1 MDYNF
6 KHYLIINDEEIEVL
20 EPINFD
26 ASSFIVE
33 QDNKKWG
40 RDIYKGNEEI
50 SLYFGNEIGE
60 PLAVERVLNNGMV
73 LRHKNSGL
81 DLLLQIN
88 KELGSEAVVY
98 WKLQFG
104 TEFLLFELDF
114 GTAKTDDLTYIEL
127 KVIQN
132 LEQAKIKRREKVK
145 IDAFAT
151 KDLDDN
157 TIAPITTQKLFMK
170 AKPITQLSKWENNT
184 NTAGCFSTTR
194 DIEPPLPTGTGTH
207 TGQTDRSG
215 ANNINN
221 TLSWEINNTLSFID
235 NRYALNSFGF
245 PNDGLNFTYLEAEN
259 ELKDVVINITDLVA
273 YTEQYKTDFF
283 TNIVLSGSGYVKFV
297 IKYGY
302 DDGLGNDLTT
312 IVLYQK
318 DFGFVHSTP
327 IEYLP
332 TSFTAN
338 IPLLQRGMR
347 VWIYLEPY
355 SEATFNQTNTNSLA
369 NYTVVAVMVSGKIS
383 IKGTSVGISSVID
396 ATRYIDLIKQNYK
409 AIGATP
415 VIAPKFDVGGQFY
428 NNFCFNGKLIRQI
441 TNEPFYLELTDTL
454 ESLEEF
460 CADSQVNEEN
470 NYIGQY
476 TDFYSNVDLG
486 GFIIAPDKDFTIE
499 KNERY
504 LINKFTFGYKKYQK
518 DNDEANTLDAIHTD
532 SEWYVPNNKSQNEKK
547 ITLPFTRDHHLAEF
561 LRRRATNNTS
571 ADIDDDTTFI
581 FDVIELAPN
590 SRDSFTAVLKYQ
602 QSDDDNTF
610 KLLANESFSWNLLGF
625 NVGNTIKVNGVD
637 YLVLE
642 ITNTLLT
649 LQWSGSDAQG
659 EEVFTIDYPLTN
671 VQYTIRTNEG
681 LTFSENLLNADVYG
695 NLRYSI
701 KHNVKYWNPYLATAG
716 KFIPNKEITN
726 SYFKANG
733 SCKTKFTDDAEIVGE
748 NEPIV
753 ISDIAEQKILSQ
765 NIIKTTVTA
774 SFDRVKQLLNGLQTI
789 NADNTIGGFV
799 RIQDQNGRIVKG
811 YVKKLDS
818 LWKYE
823 ELSFELE
830 ERNESD
836 FLDIVFS
843 GGIFTINEVGYSTK
857 TFTEKRY
864 NIFNDFIQ
872 FFDENNVF
880 LCNRTKYNQVRLNGV
895 VYDSVDELAIAI
907 DLLS

>member
-6 KHYLIINDEEIEVL
+6 KHYLVINDEEIEVL

-33 QDNKKWG
+33 QDKKKWG

-60 PLAVERVLNNGMV
+60 PLEIERVLNSGMI

-98 WKLQFG
+98 WKLEFG

-132 LEQAKIKRREKVK
+132 LEQAKIKRREKIK

-151 KDLDDN
+151 KDLDGN
-157 TIAPITTQKLFMK
+157 TITPITTHKLFMK
-170 AKPITQLSKWENNT
+170 AKPITQISEWENNDNIAFGFSRT
-184 NTAGCFSTTR
+184 NNRNEITE
-194 DIEPPLPTGTGTH
+194 EPD
-207 TGQTDRSG
+207 TDSFG

-221 TLSWEINNTLSFID
+221 VLSYGIGNTLSYIS
-235 NRYALNSFGF
+235 NRFQLDPTGF
-245 PNDGLNFTYLEAEN
+245 PTSENFVYLEAE
-259 ELKDVVINITDLVA
+259 EEIKDMTIDITELVA
-273 YTEQYKTDFF
+273 YTNQLKNDFF
-283 TNIVLSGSGYVKFV
+283 SNIVTSGSGYARLI

-302 DDGLGNDLTT
+302 DFDLAGLTE
-312 IVLYQK
+312 IELYRK
-318 DFGFVHSTP
+318 DFGFVDSTP
-327 IEYLP
+327 NEYLP

-338 IPLLQRGMR
+338 IPLIQRGMR
-347 VWIYLEPY
+347 LWIYLQPY
-355 SEATFNQTNTNSLA
+355 SEATFNQYQDSSLA
-369 NYTVVAVMVSGKIS
+369 GYEVNAVMISGKIS
-383 IKGTSVGISSVID
+383 IKGTSVGISNVIN
-396 ATRYIDLIKQNYK
+396 ASRYIDLIKQNYK

-415 VIAPKFDVGGQFY
+415 VIAPKFDVGGKFY
-428 NNFCFNGKLIRQI
+428 NNMCFNGKMIRQLSD
-441 TNEPFYLELTDTL
+441 PFYLELTDTL

-460 CADSQVNEEN
+460 CADSQINEGN

-476 TDFYSNVDLG
+476 TDFYPNIDLG
-486 GFIIAPDKDFTIE
+486 GFLINPDKDFSIE

-518 DNDEANTLDAIHTD
+518 DNDESNTLDAIHTD

-547 ITLPFTRDHHLAEF
+547 VSLPFARDHYLAEY

-571 ADIDDDTTFI
+571 ADIDDDTIFI
-581 FDVIELAPN
+581 FDIIELAPN
-590 SRDSFTAVLKYQ
+590 SRESFTSAIKFQ
-602 QSDDDNTF
+602 KSNEDNTF
-610 KLLANESFSWNLLGF
+610 KILANENFSWNLLGF
-625 NVGNTIKVNGVD
+625 QVGDEILVNTLPYN
-637 YLVLE
+637 VLE
-642 ITNTLLT
+642 ITPTLLT
-649 LQWSGSDAQG
+649 LSYGGADDSGEA
-659 EEVFTIDYPLTN
+659 VFTIDYPLTG
-671 VQYTIRTNEG
+671 VQYTIRTSEG

-701 KHNVKYWNPYLATAG
+701 KHNMEYWKPYLASAG
-716 KFIPNKEITN
+716 KFIPTKEITN

-733 SCKTKFTDDAEIVGE
+733 ACRTKFTDDAEIIGE
-748 NEPIV
+748 NEPIL
-753 ISDIAEQKILSQ
+753 ISDIAEKKILSQ

-774 SFDRVKQLLNGLQTI
+774 SFDRVKQLLEGLQTI
-789 NADNTIGGFV
+789 NIDDTIGGFIRV
-799 RIQDQNGRIVKG
+799 QDQNGRVLKG
-811 YVKKLDS
+811 YVQKLDN

-823 ELSFELE
+823 ELTFELE

-857 TFTEKRY
+857 TFIKKRY

-880 LCNRTKYNQVRLNGV
+880 LCNRVKYNQVRLNGV
-895 VYDSVDELAIAI
+895 VYDSVEELAIAI

>member
-6 KHYLIINDEEIEVL
+6 KHYLVINDEEIEVL

-26 ASSFIVE
+26 ASNFVVE
-33 QDNKKWG
+33 QDKKKWG

-60 PLAVERVLNNGMV
+60 PLEVERVLNSGMI

-88 KELGSEAVVY
+88 KELGSEAIVY
-98 WKLQFG
+98 WKLTYG

-114 GTAKTDDLTYIEL
+114 GTAKTDDLTFMEL

-132 LEQAKIKRREKVK
+132 LEQAKIKRREKIK
-145 IDAFAT
+145 IDAFAA

-157 TIAPITTQKLFMK
+157 VITPIATQKLLMK
-170 AKPITQLSKWENNT
+170 AKPIVTISEWGNKNLGIVRQIGSAYNCQISIPISNQLVKYQIEDTFAPFDPFFKGLDVSFSENNAYRFANRLITAETRLSNITLKINKLNVQGFT
-184 NTAGCFSTTR
+184 NFGKFTLNIGRAIFDTNGSWISNVGTTIQPIVST
-194 DIEPPLPTGTGTH
+194 
-207 TGQTDRSG
+207 
-215 ANNINN
+215 
-221 TLSWEINNTLSFID
+221 
-235 NRYALNSFGF
+235 NS
-245 PNDGLNFTYLEAEN
+245 
-259 ELKDVVINITDLVA
+259 INIVDQYYEIEIPDMEVGESLIVSMDCFFAGSA
-273 YTEQYKTDFF
+273 YFSFDMSFF
-283 TNIVLSGSGYVKFV
+283 SYSVESVELI
-297 IKYGY
+297 
-302 DDGLGNDLTT
+302 TT
-312 IVLYQK
+312 
-318 DFGFVHSTP
+318 STA
-327 IEYLP
+327 I
-332 TSFTAN
+332 N
-338 IPLLQRGMR
+338 
-347 VWIYLEPY
+347 
-355 SEATFNQTNTNSLA
+355 
-369 NYTVVAVMVSGKIS
+369 
-383 IKGTSVGISSVID
+383 SVID
-396 ATRYIDLIKQNYK
+396 SVRYIDLIKQNYK
-409 AIGATP
+409 GIGASP

-460 CADSQVNEEN
+460 CADSQINEAN

-476 TDFYSNVDLG
+476 TDFYPNIDLG
-486 GFIIAPDKDFTIE
+486 GFLINPDKDFSIE

-532 SEWYVPNNKSQNEKK
+532 SEFYVPNNKSQNEKK
-547 ITLPFTRDHHLAEF
+547 VSLPFARDHYLAEF

-581 FDVIELAPN
+581 FDVVELAPN
-590 SRDSFTAVLKYQ
+590 SRESFTAVLKFQ
-602 QSDDDNTF
+602 QSNDDNTF

-625 NVGNTIKVNGVD
+625 NNGDTIKVNGID
-637 YLVLE
+637 YVVTDL
-642 ITNTLLT
+642 TPTLLT
-649 LQWSGSDAQG
+649 LAWSGGNDSG

-671 VQYTIRTNEG
+671 VQYTIRTKEG
-681 LTFSENLLNADVYG
+681 LTFSENLLNPNVYG

-701 KHNVKYWNPYLATAG
+701 KHNMKYWNEYLATAG
-716 KFIPNKEITN
+716 KFIPSKEITN
-726 SYFKANG
+726 TYFKANG
-733 SCKTKFTDDAEIVGE
+733 NCRTKFTTDAQIVGE
-748 NEPIV
+748 NEPIA
-753 ISDIAEQKILSQ
+753 ISNIAEQKILSQ
-765 NIIKTTVTA
+765 NVIKTTVIGT
-774 SFDRVKQLLNGLQTI
+774 FDRVKKLLEDLQKI
-789 NADNTIGGFV
+789 NPDNTIGGFI
-799 RIQDQNGRIVKG
+799 RCQDPNGRIFKG
-811 YVKKLDS
+811 YIQKLDNT
-818 LWKYE
+818 WKYE
-823 ELSFELE
+823 ELELTLE

-843 GGIFTINEVGYSTK
+843 GGIFTINEVGYDSK

-872 FFDENNVF
+872 FFDEKNVF

-895 VYDSVDELAIAI
+895 VYDSADELATAI

>member
-157 TIAPITTQKLFMK
+157 TITPITTQKLFMK
-170 AKPITQLSKWENNT
+170 AKPIVELSKWGEK
-184 NTAGCFSTTR
+184 
-194 DIEPPLPTGTGTH
+194 DIEGLSVISSGNGFTHDLAIPLSNALINYEIGDSFAPFDIFWGGKDLNINTVRRYIYDNKFLTA
-207 TGQTDRSG
+207 QTDLTNIKVTIKKLSISG
-215 ANNINN
+215 ATSQGRIYLRYGTTFFDSDGNFISAGN
-221 TLSWEINNTLSFID
+221 TPT
-235 NRYALNSFGF
+235 
-245 PNDGLNFTYLEAEN
+245 TYLEN
-259 ELKDVVINITDLVA
+259 ELN
-273 YTEQYKTDFF
+273 F
-283 TNIVLSGSGYVKFV
+283 
-297 IKYGY
+297 
-302 DDGLGNDLTT
+302 
-312 IVLYQK
+312 
-318 DFGFVHSTP
+318 
-327 IEYLP
+327 
-332 TSFTAN
+332 
-338 IPLLQRGMR
+338 
-347 VWIYLEPY
+347 
-355 SEATFNQTNTNSLA
+355 
-369 NYTVVAVMVSGKIS
+369 IS
-383 IKGTSVGISSVID
+383 ITEEDYEFTIPFMTVGESLWIDTAMFFSSSSLMGVSMQYTNFKVEEIKITTTSTAISSVIN
-396 ATRYIDLIKQNYK
+396 AVRYIDLIKQNYK

-460 CADSQVNEEN
+460 CADSQVNEGN

-547 ITLPFTRDHHLAEF
+547 ITLPFARDHYLAEF

-571 ADIDDDTTFI
+571 ADIDDDTIFI

-590 SRDSFTAVLKYQ
+590 SRESFTAVLKYQ

-649 LQWSGSDAQG
+649 LQWAGGDAQG

-671 VQYTIRTNEG
+671 VQYTIRTDEG

-716 KFIPNKEITN
+716 KFIQSKEITN

-811 YVKKLDS
+811 YAKKLDS

-823 ELSFELE
+823 ELSFEIE

>member
-6 KHYLIINDEEIEVL
+6 KHYLVINDEEIEVL

-26 ASSFIVE
+26 ASNFVVE
-33 QDNKKWG
+33 QDKKKWG

-60 PLAVERVLNNGMV
+60 PLEVERVLNNGMI

-88 KELGSEAVVY
+88 KELGSEAIVY
-98 WKLQFG
+98 WKLAYG

-132 LEQAKIKRREKVK
+132 LEQAKIKRREKIK
-145 IDAFAT
+145 IDAFSN
-151 KDLDDN
+151 KDLDGN
-157 TIAPITTQKLFMK
+157 TITPIATKKLLMK
-170 AKPITQLSKWENNT
+170 AKPIVALSEWGNKNLGIIQQTGSAFNCQISIPISNQLVKYQIEDTFAPFDPFFKGLDVSFSENNAYRFANRLITAETKLSNITLKINKLNVQGFT
-184 NTAGCFSTTR
+184 NFGTFTLNISRAIFDTDGSWISNVGTT
-194 DIEPPLPTGTGTH
+194 IQPIISP
-207 TGQTDRSG
+207 
-215 ANNINN
+215 N
-221 TLSWEINNTLSFID
+221 T
-235 NRYALNSFGF
+235 
-245 PNDGLNFTYLEAEN
+245 
-259 ELKDVVINITDLVA
+259 INIVDQYYEVEIPDMEVGVSLIVSMTCFFASSA
-273 YTEQYKTDFF
+273 YFSFDMKF
-283 TNIVLSGSGYVKFV
+283 LSYSVESV
-297 IKYGY
+297 ELI
-302 DDGLGNDLTT
+302 TT
-312 IVLYQK
+312 
-318 DFGFVHSTP
+318 ST
-327 IEYLP
+327 
-332 TSFTAN
+332 S
-338 IPLLQRGMR
+338 
-347 VWIYLEPY
+347 
-355 SEATFNQTNTNSLA
+355 
-369 NYTVVAVMVSGKIS
+369 
-383 IKGTSVGISSVID
+383 ISSVID
-396 ATRYIDLIKQNYK
+396 AVRYIDLIKQNYK
-409 AIGATP
+409 GIGATP

-460 CADSQVNEEN
+460 CADSQVNETN

-476 TDFYSNVDLG
+476 TDFYPNIDLG
-486 GFIIAPDKDFTIE
+486 GFLINPDKEFNIT

-518 DNDEANTLDAIHTD
+518 DNDESNTLDAIHTD
-532 SEWYVPNNKSQNEKK
+532 SEFYVPNNKSQNEKK
-547 ITLPFTRDHHLAEF
+547 ITLPFARDHYLAEF

-581 FDVIELAPN
+581 FDVVELAPN
-590 SRDSFTAVLKYQ
+590 SRESFTAVLKFQ
-602 QSDDDNTF
+602 QSNDDNTF

-625 NVGNTIKVNGVD
+625 NNGNTIKVNGID
-637 YLVLE
+637 YVVIDL
-642 ITNTLLT
+642 TPTLLT
-649 LQWSGSDAQG
+649 LAWSGGNDSG

-671 VQYTIRTNEG
+671 VQYTIRTKEG
-681 LTFSENLLNADVYG
+681 LTFSENLLNPNIYG

-701 KHNVKYWNPYLATAG
+701 KHNIKYWNEYLATAG
-716 KFIPNKEITN
+716 KFIPSKEITN
-726 SYFKANG
+726 TYFKANG
-733 SCKTKFTDDAEIVGE
+733 NCRTKFTTDAQIVGE
-748 NEPIV
+748 NEPIA

-765 NIIKTTVTA
+765 NVIKTTVIGT
-774 SFDRVKQLLNGLQTI
+774 FDIVKKLLEDLQTI
-789 NADNTIGGFV
+789 NPDNTIGGFI
-799 RIQDQNGRIVKG
+799 RCQDINGRIFKG
-811 YVKKLDS
+811 YIQKLDNT
-818 LWKYE
+818 WKYE
-823 ELSFELE
+823 ELELTLE

-895 VYDSVDELAIAI
+895 VYDSADDLAIAI

>member
-6 KHYLIINDEEIEVL
+6 KHYLVINDEEIEVL

-26 ASSFIVE
+26 ASNFIVE
-33 QDNKKWG
+33 QDKKKWG

-60 PLAVERVLNNGMV
+60 PLEVERVLNNCMI

-88 KELGSEAVVY
+88 KELGSEAIVY

-114 GTAKTDDLTYIEL
+114 GTAKTDDLTFIEL

-132 LEQAKIKRREKVK
+132 LEQAKIKRREKIK
-145 IDAFAT
+145 IDAFSD

-157 TIAPITTQKLFMK
+157 TITPIATKKLLMK
-170 AKPITQLSKWENNT
+170 AKPIVTLSEWGNKNLGIVQQTGSAYNCQISIPISNQLVKYQIEDTFAPFDQFFKGLDVSFSENNAYRFANRLITAETRLSNITLKINKLNVQGFT
-184 NTAGCFSTTR
+184 NFGTFTLNISRAIFDSNGNWVSNVGTSIQPIISTNSINIVDQYYEVEIPNMEVGESLIVSMDCFFAS
-194 DIEPPLPTGTGTH
+194 
-207 TGQTDRSG
+207 S
-215 ANNINN
+215 AY
-221 TLSWEINNTLSFID
+221 LSFD
-235 NRYALNSFGF
+235 MKFLSYSV
-245 PNDGLNFTYLEAEN
+245 ESV
-259 ELKDVVINITDLVA
+259 ELIT
-273 YTEQYKTDFF
+273 T
-283 TNIVLSGSGYVKFV
+283 
-297 IKYGY
+297 
-302 DDGLGNDLTT
+302 
-312 IVLYQK
+312 
-318 DFGFVHSTP
+318 ST
-327 IEYLP
+327 
-332 TSFTAN
+332 A
-338 IPLLQRGMR
+338 
-347 VWIYLEPY
+347 
-355 SEATFNQTNTNSLA
+355 
-369 NYTVVAVMVSGKIS
+369 
-383 IKGTSVGISSVID
+383 ISSVID
-396 ATRYIDLIKQNYK
+396 SVRYIDLIKQNYK
-409 AIGATP
+409 GIGASP

-460 CADSQVNEEN
+460 CADSQVNETN

-476 TDFYSNVDLG
+476 TDFYPNVDLG
-486 GFIIAPDKDFTIE
+486 GFLINPDKDFSIE

-547 ITLPFTRDHHLAEF
+547 VTLPFARDHYLAEY

-571 ADIDDDTTFI
+571 ADVDDDTTFI
-581 FDVIELAPN
+581 FDVVELAPN
-590 SRDSFTAVLKYQ
+590 SRESFTAVLKFQ
-602 QSDDDNTF
+602 KSNDDNTF

-625 NVGNTIKVNGVD
+625 NVGNTIKVNGID
-637 YLVLE
+637 YVVTDL
-642 ITNTLLT
+642 TPTLLT
-649 LQWSGSDAQG
+649 LAWLGGNDSG

-671 VQYTIRTNEG
+671 VQYTIRTKEG
-681 LTFSENLLNADVYG
+681 LTFSENLLNPNVYG

-701 KHNVKYWNPYLATAG
+701 KHNIKYWNEYLATAG
-716 KFIPNKEITN
+716 KFIPTKEITN
-726 SYFKANG
+726 TYFKANG
-733 SCKTKFTDDAEIVGE
+733 NCRTKFTTDAQIVGE
-748 NEPIV
+748 NEPIA

-765 NIIKTTVTA
+765 NVIKTTVIGT
-774 SFDRVKQLLNGLQTI
+774 FDRVKKLLEDLQTI
-789 NADNTIGGFV
+789 NPDNTIGGFI
-799 RIQDQNGRIVKG
+799 RCQDPNGRIFKG
-811 YVKKLDS
+811 YIQKLDNT
-818 LWKYE
+818 WKYE
-823 ELSFELE
+823 ELELTLE

-895 VYDSVDELAIAI
+895 VYDSADELAIAI

>member
-33 QDNKKWG
+33 QDSKKFG

-60 PLAVERVLNNGMV
+60 PLAVERVLNNGMI

-104 TEFLLFELDF
+104 LEFLLFELDF
-114 GTAKTDDLTYIEL
+114 GTAKTDDLTFIEL

-132 LEQAKIKRREKVK
+132 LEQAKIKRREKIK

-157 TIAPITTQKLFMK
+157 VITPIATQKLFMK
-170 AKPITQLSKWENNT
+170 AKPITQSSKWINPSPIV
-184 NTAGCFSTTR
+184 F
-194 DIEPPLPTGTGTH
+194 GTGWAVVDDSAYFN
-207 TGQTDRSG
+207 GMFGVEKYGIR
-215 ANNINN
+215 N
-221 TLSWEINNTLSFID
+221 TLSWIPNGTAGEDIAVIQAEDELTDVDIEIKNVTIQRL
-235 NRYALNSFGF
+235 
-245 PNDGLNFTYLEAEN
+245 T
-259 ELKDVVINITDLVA
+259 
-273 YTEQYKTDFF
+273 
-283 TNIVLSGSGYVKFV
+283 GSGNASFYYR
-297 IKYGY
+297 YGAEWS
-302 DDGLGNDLTT
+302 T
-312 IVLYQK
+312 
-318 DFGFVHSTP
+318 STP
-327 IEYLP
+327 ILINNFNDNL
-332 TSFTAN
+332 TGFSVTLN
-338 IPLLQRGMR
+338 IPLLQRGEKLWIYCYDSSPSLDSAL
-347 VWIYLEPY
+347 VWISGTTEII
-355 SEATFNQTNTNSLA
+355 
-369 NYTVVAVMVSGKIS
+369 AVS
-383 IKGTSVGISSVID
+383 TAISSVID
-396 ATRYIDLIKQNYK
+396 AVRYIDLIKQNYK
-409 AIGATP
+409 AIGANA
-415 VIAPKFDVGGQFY
+415 VVAPKFDVGGQFY
-428 NNFCFNGKLIRQI
+428 NNFCFNGKLIRQLQD
-441 TNEPFYLELTDTL
+441 PFYLELNDTL

-460 CADSQVNEEN
+460 CSDSQINENN
-470 NYIGQY
+470 NYIGHY
-476 TDFYSNVDLG
+476 KDFYPNIDLG
-486 GFIIAPDKDFTIE
+486 GFIINPDKEFSIE

-518 DNDEANTLDAIHTD
+518 DNDESNTLDAIHTD

-547 ITLPFTRDHHLAEF
+547 ISLPFARDHYLAEY

-571 ADIDDDTTFI
+571 ADIDDDTIFI
-581 FDVIELAPN
+581 FDVIELAPA
-590 SRDSFTAVLKYQ
+590 SRESFTAVLKFQ

-610 KLLANESFSWNLLGF
+610 KLLATESFSWNLLGF
-625 NVGNTIKVNGVD
+625 QVGNTIKVNGVD
-637 YLVLE
+637 YVVNQ
-642 ITNTLLT
+642 ITPTLLY
-649 LQWSGSDAQG
+649 LNWAGGDDQG
-659 EEVFTIDYPLTN
+659 EQVFTIDYPLTG
-671 VQYTIRTNEG
+671 VQYTIRTSEG

-701 KHNVKYWNPYLATAG
+701 KHNMKYWNEYLSTAG
-716 KFIPNKEITN
+716 KFIPTKEITN

-733 SCKTKFTDDAEIVGE
+733 SCRTKFIDDAEIVGE
-748 NEPIV
+748 NEAIA
-753 ISDIAEQKILSQ
+753 ISDITNEKILSQ
-765 NIIKTTVTA
+765 NIINTTVTA
-774 SFDRVKQLLNGLQTI
+774 SFDRVKQLLEDLQNI
-789 NADNTIGGFV
+789 NTDNSIGGFIRV
-799 RIQDQNGRIVKG
+799 QDQNGRILKG
-811 YVKKLDS
+811 YIQKLDN
-818 LWKYE
+818 LWKFE
-823 ELSFELE
+823 ELTLTLE

-880 LCNRTKYNQVRLNGV
+880 LCNRTKYNQIRLNGV
-895 VYDSVDELAIAI
+895 VYDSADELAIAI

>member
-6 KHYLIINDEEIEVL
+6 KHYLVFNDEEIEVL

-33 QDNKKWG
+33 QDKSKWG

-50 SLYFGNEIGE
+50 SLYFGDEIGT
-60 PLAVERVLNNGMV
+60 PLEVERVLNNGMV

-98 WKLQFG
+98 WKLAYG

-114 GTAKTDDLTYIEL
+114 GTAKTDDKTFIEL

-132 LEQAKIKRREKVK
+132 LEQAKIKRREKIK

-151 KDLDDN
+151 KDLDGN
-157 TIAPITTQKLFMK
+157 TITPIATQKLFMK
-170 AKPITQLSKWENNT
+170 AKPITQVSEWGNEDTFDTIWLTSDNDF
-184 NTAGCFSTTR
+184 FS
-194 DIEPPLPTGTGTH
+194 PFQQVKNYGL
-207 TGQTDRSG
+207 
-215 ANNINN
+215 
-221 TLSWEINNTLSFID
+221 NNTLSFFTRYSNSRRNLALID
-235 NRYALNSFGF
+235 AQSLLTNIRVEIT
-245 PNDGLNFTYLEAEN
+245 FTYKLLT
-259 ELKDVVINITDLVA
+259 ELVSGTI
-273 YTEQYKTDFF
+273 F
-283 TNIVLSGSGYVKFV
+283 TLKIGKVNDDNSGFEE
-297 IKYGY
+297 
-302 DDGLGNDLTT
+302 L
-312 IVLYQK
+312 
-318 DFGFVHSTP
+318 
-327 IEYLP
+327 
-332 TSFTAN
+332 
-338 IPLLQRGMR
+338 
-347 VWIYLEPY
+347 Y
-355 SEATFNQTNTNSLA
+355 SEVLPQTEDVEFTYNLDTIIDGVVENGKFLTVFFVTGNLGYITTYKNNIKITATSTA
-369 NYTVVAVMVSGKIS
+369 
-383 IKGTSVGISSVID
+383 ISSVID
-396 ATRYIDLIKQNYK
+396 AVRYIDLIKQNYK
-409 AIGATP
+409 GIGAAP

-454 ESLEEF
+454 ESLHEV
-460 CADSQVNEEN
+460 CADSQVNETN

-476 TDFYSNVDLG
+476 TDFYPNIDLG
-486 GFIIAPDKDFTIE
+486 GFLINPDKEFAIT

-547 ITLPFTRDHHLAEF
+547 ITLPFARDHYLAEF
-561 LRRRATNNTS
+561 LRRRAVNNTS

-590 SRDSFTAVLKYQ
+590 SRESFTAVLKFE
-602 QSDDDNTF
+602 QSDNDNTF

-625 NVGNTIKVNGVD
+625 NNGDTIKVNGVN
-637 YLVLE
+637 YLVTEL
-642 ITNTLLT
+642 TPTLLT
-649 LQWSGSDAQG
+649 LAWSGGNASG
-659 EEVFTIDYPLTN
+659 EQVFTIDYPLTN
-671 VQYTIRTNEG
+671 VQYTIRTSEG

-701 KHNVKYWNPYLATAG
+701 KHNMKYWNEYLATAG

-733 SCKTKFTDDAEIVGE
+733 NCRTKFTDDAEIVGE
-748 NEPIV
+748 NEPIA
-753 ISDIAEQKILSQ
+753 ISDISEGKILSQ
-765 NIIKTTVTA
+765 NIIKTTVIGT
-774 SFDRVKQLLNGLQTI
+774 FDRVKQLLEDMQRVNP
-789 NADNTIGGFV
+789 DNTIGGFI
-799 RIQDQNGRIVKG
+799 RCQDQNGRIFKG
-811 YVKKLDS
+811 YIQKLDNT
-818 LWKYE
+818 WKYE
-823 ELSFELE
+823 ELELTLE

-843 GGIFTINEVGYSTK
+843 GGIFTINEVGYSPK

-872 FFDENNVF
+872 FFDKNNVF

-895 VYDSVDELAIAI
+895 VYDSADELAIAI